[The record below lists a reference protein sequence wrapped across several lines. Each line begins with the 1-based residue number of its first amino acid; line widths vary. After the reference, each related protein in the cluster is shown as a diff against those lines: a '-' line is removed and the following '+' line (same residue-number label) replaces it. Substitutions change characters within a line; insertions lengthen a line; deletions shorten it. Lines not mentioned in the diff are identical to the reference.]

1 MRRERGL
8 EDWEQHAAAAALS
21 VSRWKPNH
29 GFAVPGL
36 GKQTSDAGKL
46 CTGLQEPG
54 RDTGSHGVRAAEG
67 NLLLTAVHLGLP

>member
-1 MRRERGL
+1 
-8 EDWEQHAAAAALS
+8 
-21 VSRWKPNH
+21 
-29 GFAVPGL
+29 L